1 MGRRTQ
7 AERDAM
13 TTEIGFALFA
23 GAMMAGAAY
32 FGVTEFLPNV
42 FGSLRGRSDLLRHL
56 AASTTV
62 VVFVA
67 VVTVVL
73 TRFRHALRAS
83 REASAPPGGPDG
95 AAQPSQPGRTK
106 PDS

>member
-13 TTEIGFALFA
+13 TTEMVFAFCA
-23 GAMMAGAAY
+23 GAVLAGAAF
-32 FGVTEFLPNV
+32 FGVTEFLPHV
-42 FGSLRGRSDLLRHL
+42 FGSLRDRWSLLGPL
-56 AASTTV
+56 ALTVSV

-67 VVTVVL
+67 VVTIVL
-73 TRFRHALRAS
+73 TRFRHATRRRRQPA
-83 REASAPPGGPDG
+83 GPLD
-95 AAQPSQPGRTK
+95 ARLPAQPGQPGRTN

>member
-23 GAMMAGAAY
+23 GAVLAGAAY
-32 FGVTEFLPNV
+32 FSVTELLPSL
-42 FGSLRGRSDLLRHL
+42 FESLRGRWSLVGPL
-56 AASTTV
+56 AFTATV
-62 VVFVA
+62 VVFIA
-67 VVTVVL
+67 VVTIVL
-73 TRFRHALRAS
+73 TRFRHATRAG
-83 REASAPPGGPDG
+83 RQATAPPDRPGSARSGKPGGID
-95 AAQPSQPGRTK
+95 

>member
-23 GAMMAGAAY
+23 GAVMAGAAY
-32 FGVTEFLPNV
+32 FGVTEFLPDV
-42 FGSLRGRSDLLRHL
+42 VGSLRGREDLLRHL
-56 AASTTV
+56 SAAATV

-67 VVTVVL
+67 VVTIVL
-73 TRFRHALRAS
+73 TRFRHALRTDRRAP
-83 REASAPPGGPDG
+83 APPDGPG
-95 AAQPSQPGRTK
+95 EARPSRPGRTN
-106 PDS
+106 PNS

>member
-13 TTEIGFALFA
+13 TTEIGFAFFA
-23 GAMMAGAAY
+23 GAVLAGAAY
-32 FGVTEFLPNV
+32 FGVTELLPHF
-42 FGSLRGRSDLLRHL
+42 FGSLRGRWSLLGPL
-56 AASTTV
+56 ALSVTV

-67 VVTVVL
+67 VVTIVL
-73 TRFRHALRAS
+73 TRFRRATRVS
-83 REASAPPGGPDG
+83 RQVPEEPGRPRS
-95 AAQPSQPGRTK
+95 AQPSQPGRTN

>member
-1 MGRRTQ
+1 
-7 AERDAM
+7 M

-23 GAMMAGAAY
+23 GAVLAGAAY
-32 FGVTEFLPNV
+32 FGVTEFLPNL
-42 FGSLRGRSDLLRHL
+42 FGSLRGRRSLLGPL
-56 AASTTV
+56 ALTATV

-73 TRFRHALRAS
+73 TRFRRAT
-83 REASAPPGGPDG
+83 RPPARAPAEPGGPG
-95 AAQPSQPGRTK
+95 PAQPSQPGRTN

>member
-23 GAMMAGAAY
+23 GAVSAGAAY

-42 FGSLRGRSDLLRHL
+42 VGSLRGRWNVLGPL
-56 AASTTV
+56 AVTATA

-67 VVTVVL
+67 VVSIVL
-73 TRFRHALRAS
+73 TRFRRAVQAG
-83 REASAPPGGPDG
+83 RQAPAPPGGPG
-95 AAQPSQPGRTK
+95 AARPGQPGRTN

>member
-23 GAMMAGAAY
+23 GAVSAGAAY
-32 FGVTEFLPNV
+32 FGVTEFLPNL
-42 FGSLRGRSDLLRHL
+42 FGSLRGRWSLLGPL
-56 AASTTV
+56 ALTVTV

-67 VVTVVL
+67 VVTIVL
-73 TRFRHALRAS
+73 TRFRRATRVGRHAAER
-83 REASAPPGGPDG
+83 PGGPG
-95 AAQPSQPGRTK
+95 SAQPSRPGRTN

>member
-23 GAMMAGAAY
+23 GAVLAGAAY
-32 FGVTEFLPNV
+32 FGVTEFLPNL
-42 FGSLRGRSDLLRHL
+42 FGSLRGRWSLLGPL
-56 AASTTV
+56 AFTVTV
-62 VVFVA
+62 VVFVV
-67 VVTVVL
+67 VVTIVL
-73 TRFRHALRAS
+73 TRFRRATRS
-83 REASAPPGGPDG
+83 SGRAPAEPGRPGP
-95 AAQPSQPGRTK
+95 AQPSQPGRTN

>member
-23 GAMMAGAAY
+23 GAVLAGATY
-32 FGVTEFLPNV
+32 FGVTEFLPKV
-42 FGSLRGRSDLLRHL
+42 FGSLRGRWSLLGPL
-56 AASTTV
+56 AFTATV

-67 VVTVVL
+67 VVTIVL
-73 TRFRHALRAS
+73 TRFRHATRVA
-83 REASAPPGGPDG
+83 RQAPAPPGRP
-95 AAQPSQPGRTK
+95 ASAQPSRPGRTN